1 MEYKENFKLFSS
13 NLFLTTSVPYS
24 LSWFLDLKV
33 VISQFIDTK
42 NDFKNSQL
50 HTNINELLNTNVMR
64 LVVLKTILSDKGNCG
79 IDS

>member
-50 HTNINELLNTNVMR
+50 HTNINELLNTNAMR